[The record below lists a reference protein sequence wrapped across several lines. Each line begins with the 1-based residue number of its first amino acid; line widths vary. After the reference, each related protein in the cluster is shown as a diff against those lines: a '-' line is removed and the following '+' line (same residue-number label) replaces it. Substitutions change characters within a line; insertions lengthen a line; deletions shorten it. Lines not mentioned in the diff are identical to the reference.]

1 MNIQSSNPL
10 SMLAASDAAA
20 GLGAGM
26 LGDGTNAGL
35 FSATFLDQLAQLQ
48 QCLAMKVAGNGGELA
63 NLPQLGGLSAENLT
77 GRNLQEFAALFGN
90 NVPAATKLDQDIDL
104 DDTMAALADVLQYLQ
119 NLDAAPAVAQTV
131 AADSAAPAAGADVEA
146 KADAAADAQTAA
158 IVGSPL
164 QNFTKP
170 VETPMTQEAVLD
182 NALKN
187 ADALGQALAVVKKNA
202 SDSGGQSRQDATSL
216 LGKGEPSA
224 ASAADAGLAQAVSG
238 QNAAGQGTQDNASNE
253 PAAEPD
259 ALAPKSAAVSAE
271 HGKGFSA
278 LAADIAQLSKSADAA
293 APTAAP
299 QISRHLNHPE
309 WNAELGEKLLWM
321 HKQDIPSAEIRLN
334 PEHMGPIS
342 IKIDVNQ
349 DQTSV
354 SFTTQHAGVKE
365 AIEAALPKLREMLSE
380 QKLDL
385 ADVNVSQQHA
395 EQKQGR
401 ESYQMAGDQ
410 RRSGNQDPD
419 SNDTAATNVA
429 AANILDEIEAGR
441 AIASNGLLSL
451 FA

>member
-1 MNIQSSNPL
+1 M
-10 SMLAASDAAA
+10 
-20 GLGAGM
+20 
-26 LGDGTNAGL
+26 
-35 FSATFLDQLAQLQ
+35 
-48 QCLAMKVAGNGGELA
+48 
-63 NLPQLGGLSAENLT
+63 
-77 GRNLQEFAALFGN
+77 
-90 NVPAATKLDQDIDL
+90 
-104 DDTMAALADVLQYLQ
+104 
-119 NLDAAPAVAQTV
+119 
-131 AADSAAPAAGADVEA
+131 
-146 KADAAADAQTAA
+146 
-158 IVGSPL
+158 
-164 QNFTKP
+164 
-170 VETPMTQEAVLD
+170 
-182 NALKN
+182 
-187 ADALGQALAVVKKNA
+187 
-202 SDSGGQSRQDATSL
+202 
-216 LGKGEPSA
+216 
-224 ASAADAGLAQAVSG
+224 
-238 QNAAGQGTQDNASNE
+238 
-253 PAAEPD
+253 
-259 ALAPKSAAVSAE
+259 
-271 HGKGFSA
+271 
-278 LAADIAQLSKSADAA
+278 SKSADAA

-419 SNDTAATNVA
+419 SNDTAATNAA